1 MYRIIDSNL
10 VAYSMDTINYDERY
24 VKIVQDF
31 ERQKNAYVY
40 HVVEAKTQDGYTLLS
55 LLFVGDREEDWIT
68 ERLDGNS
75 IFTFTICVENPE
87 YSAFGEFGWILMD
100 SPMGY
105 LMRTA

>member
-1 MYRIIDSNL
+1 MKKSEYILSINPCIYGMNYHDPGAAIIL
-10 VAYSMDTINYDERY
+10 
-24 VKIVQDF
+24 
-31 ERQKNAYVY
+31 
-40 HVVEAKTQDGYTLLS
+40 DGEI
-55 LLFVGDREEDWIT
+55 LFVGDREEDWIT